1 MIVSYFEQKCL
12 VKLCFEKYYS
22 NLRAND
28 YVTLIYLLFLVKSV
42 ISLTVL
48 AIRFFFSVIVLDKS
62 HMFIG

>member
-42 ISLTVL
+42 ISLSFSNS
-48 AIRFFFSVIVLDKS
+48 FFFSVIVLDKS
-62 HMFIG
+62 HMFIGW